1 MAAEAFPPV
10 TTARVSADEQFG
22 VDLNFRLHNYLH
34 PEQSFNSTSFF
45 PHSEAHGDNLGQTH
59 SSLKYVRALSSCG
72 TTC

>member
-10 TTARVSADEQFG
+10 TSARVSADEQFED
-22 VDLNFRLHNYLH
+22 DLNFRLFNYLH

-45 PHSEAHGDNLGQTH
+45 APSEACGDNLGQLH
-59 SSLKYVRALSSCG
+59 SSLKYVCTLSSFG